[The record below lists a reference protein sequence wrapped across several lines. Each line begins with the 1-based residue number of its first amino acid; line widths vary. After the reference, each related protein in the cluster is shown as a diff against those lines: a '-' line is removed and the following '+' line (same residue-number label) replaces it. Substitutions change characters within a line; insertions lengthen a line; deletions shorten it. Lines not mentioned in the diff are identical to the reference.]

1 MERLFNGMVGQK
13 LDLLESNLNKKATL
27 LKKMADVL
35 NEQLQLLDTSD
46 MQLEELDVCMEK
58 QDSLTEEL
66 EALNEEA
73 DTLYEYLQT
82 KDGSFDKANVPKI
95 ARIQELL
102 SQLTN
107 DFDTLQ
113 EKELRVKKQM
123 EKFLHK
129 ERKNFGT
136 GRRSSKAAL
145 DYYMNMSGSTMV
157 PPQFMDRKK

>member
-1 MERLFNGMVGQK
+1 MVGQK
-13 LDLLESNLNKKATL
+13 LDLLESNLNKKAVL

-46 MQLEELDVCMEK
+46 MQLEELDICMEK
-58 QDSLTEEL
+58 QDGLTEEL

-73 DTLYEYLQT
+73 DTLYEYLKT
-82 KDGSFDKANVPKI
+82 KDVSSDKENVPKI
-95 ARIQELL
+95 VRIQGLL
-102 SQLTN
+102 SQLTK
-107 DFDTLQ
+107 DFDALQ
-113 EKELRVKKQM
+113 EKEQSARKQM
-123 EKFLHK
+123 DAYFQK

-145 DYYMNMSGSTMV
+145 DYYMNMSGSTVV